1 MDIVEVNL
9 YLCRSWAVTLGQLVL
24 KLENGETNLLPV
36 SEQEEKQFRNLL
48 NEMREAL
55 IEAGIG
61 QGLAIE

>member
-24 KLENGETNLLPV
+24 KLENGETKLLPV

>member
-1 MDIVEVNL
+1 M
-9 YLCRSWAVTLGQLVL
+9 
-24 KLENGETNLLPV
+24 ENGETNLLPV
-36 SEQEEKQFRNLL
+36 DEQEEKQFRNLL

>member
-1 MDIVEVNL
+1 MEILEVNL
-9 YLCRSWAVTLGQLVL
+9 YLCRNWVTTLAQLVL

-36 SEQEEKQFRNLL
+36 DEQEKKQFRNLL